1 MDSVEKIWLNG
12 IYPYF
17 RILKRINE
25 LLIMLIKESYS
36 IEQQEDCFL
45 ELTSE
50 LLRILPFK
58 LERDEKSKVITEIKL
73 LDKSGILLL
82 KKYFKDLKEDY
93 TQIINN
99 NFVSLVQIIKIRNK
113 YIHEPHNIKCIC
125 FVCGG
130 NSARAGFEYKNE
142 KLDLNT
148 DSLIKIIKEIN
159 SVFKKIKIKFE
170 KYVEKLDEKDKIH
183 PYVLNMKKNYLL
195 DYNKNISEL
204 LNIGEN
210 ND

>member
-1 MDSVEKIWLNG
+1 MNSEDKVWCNG

-25 LLIMLIKESYS
+25 LLILLIKESYD
-36 IEQQEDCFL
+36 IEQKEDFFL

-50 LLRILPFK
+50 LLRVLPFK
-58 LERDEKSKVITEIKL
+58 LEYDKKSKIITGIKL
-73 LDKSGILLL
+73 LDNSGILLL
-82 KKYFKDLKEDY
+82 EKYFKDLKNDY
-93 TQIINN
+93 TQIINDN
-99 NFVSLVQIIKIRNK
+99 CIALIQIIKIRNR

-125 FVCGG
+125 FVCGC
-130 NSARAGFEYKNE
+130 NSTRAGFEYKNE

-159 SVFKKIKIKFE
+159 SIFRKIQIKFE
-170 KYVEKLDEKDKIH
+170 KYVEKLEEKDKVH

-195 DYNKNISEL
+195 DYNKNLNIL
-204 LNIGEN
+204 LNIGEK
-210 ND
+210 DD

>member
-25 LLIMLIKESYS
+25 LLIMLIKENYS

-58 LERDEKSKVITEIKL
+58 LERDEKSKMITEIKL

-130 NSARAGFEYKNE
+130 NSARAGFKYKNE

-159 SVFKKIKIKFE
+159 SVFIKIKIKFE
-170 KYVEKLDEKDKIH
+170 KYVEKLDEKDKNH

>member
-25 LLIMLIKESYS
+25 LLIMLIKENYS

-58 LERDEKSKVITEIKL
+58 LERDEKSKMITEIKL

-159 SVFKKIKIKFE
+159 FVFKKIKIKFE
-170 KYVEKLDEKDKIH
+170 KYVEKLDEKDKNH